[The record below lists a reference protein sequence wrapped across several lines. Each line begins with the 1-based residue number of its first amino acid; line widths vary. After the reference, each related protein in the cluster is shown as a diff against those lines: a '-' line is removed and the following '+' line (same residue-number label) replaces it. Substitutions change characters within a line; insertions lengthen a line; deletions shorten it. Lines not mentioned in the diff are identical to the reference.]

1 MKTQS
6 NIFFILSLVSF
17 CGFSQPTRENTS
29 NLPLN
34 DSRVITRWHE
44 TLMDIIEQSLGFTPP
59 VTARSFAYIN
69 LAAYETAV
77 QFDSNLRS
85 LDGQITDFKLR
96 DELKLINP
104 KQDYSATMAVNQAI
118 FSMIDKLYE
127 PTFYTSMVKIYT
139 LKDSL
144 DTVFSKQIQ
153 ADVFERSK
161 AFGESMATEIFEY
174 SKTDGGHQAFIKSYD
189 MAYKI
194 PTCEGCH
201 QINYAA
207 DLENTG
213 PMHPNW
219 GTNRLFLAENKS
231 LSIQP
236 AIVFSKE
243 KNSLFYAE
251 AIKVY
256 EGVKNTMRGSEKY
269 KIANYWD
276 DGANATFTPAG
287 HSMSIVSNIV
297 KQRKLS
303 LSEGAE
309 IFVKTALALNDAFI
323 VCWKLKYKYNTIR
336 PVTYIKRY
344 IDKSFEPML
353 LTPPFPEFPSG
364 HSTQAGAF
372 ATIMTKQF
380 GDNYPFS
387 DYSKFGYGEK
397 RYYKSFNDAAK
408 EVSNSRVYAG
418 IHFED
423 ACEQGLELG
432 KKVANNFEKLKFR
445 K

>member
-1 MKTQS
+1 
-6 NIFFILSLVSF
+6 
-17 CGFSQPTRENTS
+17 
-29 NLPLN
+29 
-34 DSRVITRWHE
+34 
-44 TLMDIIEQSLGFTPP
+44 
-59 VTARSFAYIN
+59 
-69 LAAYETAV
+69 
-77 QFDSNLRS
+77 
-85 LDGQITDFKLR
+85 
-96 DELKLINP
+96 
-104 KQDYSATMAVNQAI
+104 
-118 FSMIDKLYE
+118 
-127 PTFYTSMVKIYT
+127 
-139 LKDSL
+139 
-144 DTVFSKQIQ
+144 
-153 ADVFERSK
+153 
-161 AFGESMATEIFEY
+161 
-174 SKTDGGHQAFIKSYD
+174 
-189 MAYKI
+189 
-194 PTCEGCH
+194 
-201 QINYAA
+201 
-207 DLENTG
+207 
-213 PMHPNW
+213 
-219 GTNRLFLAENKS
+219 
-231 LSIQP
+231 
-236 AIVFSKE
+236 
-243 KNSLFYAE
+243 
-251 AIKVY
+251 
-256 EGVKNTMRGSEKY
+256 MRGSEKY